1 MSGPSRPPA
10 RMGLESPAPVFAA
23 RNLDAAMAFY
33 DRLGF
38 TVRRYDSGYG
48 YAEREGL
55 RIHLRASPEIERSIQ
70 GVDALVRVN
79 MRLTERCRSLRCLTD
94 RRGAGAPRSG

>member
-48 YAEREGL
+48 YAG
-55 RIHLRASPEIERSIQ
+55 
-70 GVDALVRVN
+70 RVCAF
-79 MRLTERCRSLRCLTD
+79 TC
-94 RRGAGAPRSG
+94 APAPRSSHFRTTPRSTSRRRRWTSCTRSGEHAACLLFDRASHPH

>member
-1 MSGPSRPPA
+1 MSSRNRNRA
-10 RMGLESPAPVFAA
+10 VVGLRCPAPVFAV
-23 RNLDAAMAFY
+23 RDLEAAMTFY
-33 DRLGF
+33 ERLGF
-38 TVRRYDSGYG
+38 DTRRYDAGYG
-48 YAEREGL
+48 FAEREGL
-55 RIHLRASPEIERSIQ
+55 RIHLRASPEVERSIQ